1 MIYLNIYS
9 SKFKI
14 YPKKTRDAKQIM
26 YLSNNIYNDLVH
38 KYYIDHYEQVKRVG
52 IKDTHKTYCIEY
64 GDFDGT
70 DYTANEV
77 LNLLMDR
84 KIIDVYLCHILKTIL
99 DMYPGTTP
107 MICTQNRNIILCNRP
122 IQDVIYVNILNYADI
137 LDIIIANNK
146 SSCTIL

>member
-9 SKFKI
+9 GKFKI
-14 YPKKTRDAKQIM
+14 YPKKSTDAKQIM
-26 YLSNNIYNDLVH
+26 YISDKIYNELVH
-38 KYYIDHYEQVKRVG
+38 KYYIDHYEQVN

-64 GDFDGT
+64 GDFDGA

-84 KIIDVYLCHILKTIL
+84 NIIDVYLCHILKTIL

-107 MICTQNRNIILCNRP
+107 MICTKNRNIILCNRP
-122 IQDVIYVNILNYADI
+122 IQDVIYVNVLNYADI
-137 LDIIIANNK
+137 IDVIIANNK
-146 SSCTIL
+146 SSCIIL